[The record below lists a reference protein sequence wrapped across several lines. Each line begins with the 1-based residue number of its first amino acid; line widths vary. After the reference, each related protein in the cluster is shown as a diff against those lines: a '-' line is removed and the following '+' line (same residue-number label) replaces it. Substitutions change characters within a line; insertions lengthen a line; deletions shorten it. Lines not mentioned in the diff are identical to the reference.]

1 MVHPMRAAMQHI
13 TGLAAA
19 CGYFAVN
26 TFANLNQCVI
36 ERYTV

>member
-19 CGYFAVN
+19 CGYFVVN
-26 TFANLNQCVI
+26 SFMNLIQCVI
-36 ERYTV
+36 KRYTA